1 MKCALAILAL
11 FLATGTAHAQTDAL
25 DKMFAED
32 ARKARALARCNMELM
47 KYEAMKPREVME
59 EQMEPKARG
68 QLPFYSLQKSFFK
81 HCMGAEGYAFD
92 AKHRMPKPLDSETCF
107 DRWDK
112 KSDLDFPDC
121 WKRDPR

>member
-1 MKCALAILAL
+1 MKTRALLTGIAAL

-47 KYEAMKPREVME
+47 KYEAMKPGEVME

-68 QLPFYSLQKSFFK
+68 QLPFYSLQKRFFG

-92 AKHRMPKPLDSETCF
+92 AKHRMPKPLD
-107 DRWDK
+107 K
-112 KSDLDFPDC
+112 
-121 WKRDPR
+121 